1 MDAAAPPAALASLA
15 PIAPHCHETPE
26 LGATLVA
33 SAKLL
38 GPGAPLQLSGRFA
51 APRVAAGAAAASLAV
66 LLPTVGGAGGGE
78 ARRVLHAHVRAEVA
92 GDGVQLR
99 LVDASGNYT
108 SEVAAGAAEAAGRA
122 LADSPSD
129 EIWLGLRLGFGFGLA
144 NPNPNPS
151 PNANPSPS
159 PNPAPSPYH

>member
-1 MDAAAPPAALASLA
+1 MPPAALASLA

-51 APRVAAGAAAASLAV
+51 APRVAAAAAAASLSL

-78 ARRVLHAHVRAEVA
+78 VRRVLHAYVRAEVA
-92 GDGVQLR
+92 ALTQI
-99 LVDASGNYT
+99 
-108 SEVAAGAAEAAGRA
+108 GRA
-122 LADSPSD
+122 
-129 EIWLGLRLGFGFGLA
+129 
-144 NPNPNPS
+144 
-151 PNANPSPS
+151 
-159 PNPAPSPYH
+159 HV